1 MGLKPK
7 NSINEHELIQQCLQS
22 NRKAQQDLYDC
33 FAPVMKA
40 VCRRYLYDK
49 NELELALNQGFLKV
63 FQNLKKF
70 KGEGS
75 FEGWIR
81 RIVINTC
88 LMENRKKPKE
98 NEPIGE
104 EVFVAQADAESP
116 EYILQAIA
124 SLPKGYR
131 EVFNLFEIDG
141 YNHKE
146 IAKMLHITSSA
157 SRSQLARAKEVLR
170 KKLHGITGL

>member
-1 MGLKPK
+1 MGLKLK
-7 NSINEHELIQQCLQS
+7 NTINEHELIQQCLQS
-22 NRKAQQDLYDC
+22 NQSAQKALYERY
-33 FAPVMKA
+33 APAMKA

-49 NELELALNQGFLKV
+49 QEIEPVMNQGFLQV
-63 FQNLKKF
+63 FLNLKKF

-88 LMENRKKPKE
+88 LMENRKKKTPE
-98 NEPIGE
+98 TELTEDFLSDGN
-104 EVFVAQADAESP
+104 QESP
-116 EYILQAIA
+116 EYILKAIE

-141 YNHKE
+141 YNHNE
-146 IAKMLHITSSA
+146 ISKMLGISTSA

-170 KKLHGITGL
+170 KKLQGITGL